1 MEKDNPEKQ
10 NNLEEKEEIIE
21 EESKVEENQE
31 QKLEEEQTQENQK
44 PELEKQKEEK
54 HKVIYQLVNKNS
66 FKRDTI
72 YKVVTFA
79 SLAIIVMASSSIA
92 GIMYANATRPVP
104 EPEPEQM
111 PVVVEEKK
119 EVRLPKYTEE
129 AKARMKAIYETTGE
143 EEKIAYLT
151 FDDGPSEKITPQILE
166 TLKNEDIKA
175 TFFLLGSRVELY
187 PELVKREY
195 EEGHYI
201 ANHGYSHVYT
211 SVYASAQSVLDEYNK
226 TEEKIREALKIPEYS
241 SHLFRFPGG
250 SEGGKY
256 KKVKNEAKGILENNN
271 IAFINWNCLTNDSVG
286 KPTYETIINDFKIT
300 QNRKKQNSS
309 SNA

>member
-1 MEKDNPEKQ
+1 MEKEELEKQ
-10 NNLEEKEEIIE
+10 VSSEEKEEMLETEIE
-21 EESKVEENQE
+21 
-31 QKLEEEQTQENQK
+31 
-44 PELEKQKEEK
+44 EEK
-54 HKVIYQLVNKNS
+54 HKIKYQLVNKNA

-79 SLAIIVMASSSIA
+79 SLAIVVMASSSIA
-92 GIMYANATRPVP
+92 GIMFASNSNKKEENKVEET
-104 EPEPEQM
+104 

-119 EVRLPKYTEE
+119 KELKLPMYSEE
-129 AKARMKAIYETTGE
+129 AKARMKAIYDNTG

-151 FDDGPSEKITPQILE
+151 FDDGPSEKITPQILDI
-166 TLKNEDIKA
+166 LKKEDIKA

-211 SVYASAQSVLDEYNK
+211 SVYSSAQAVLDEYNK
-226 TEEKIREALKIPEYS
+226 AEEKIREALQIPEYS

-256 KKVKNEAKGILENNN
+256 KKVKNEAKVLLEANN

-286 KPTYETIINDFKIT
+286 KPTYESIINDFKIT
-300 QNRKKQNSS
+300 NNRKK
-309 SNA
+309 